1 MNMFGFSEF
10 FVYIIIALILT
21 RVPVVGKYFRLL
33 NTLIHEIGHALMA
46 LVTSGRVYKVQV
58 FSDTSGVAYTGSG
71 NWFGRVLTSL
81 AGYPFASFVAF
92 MFVVLVN
99 MGHLNIVVYM
109 IVGTL
114 VVSLL
119 FWVRNWF
126 GFVWV
131 AVFSGC
137 TVWLYVY
144 ASTELMTMYIY
155 VVIAVLLIESVMT
168 AVTILRLS
176 LASPEDSGDCYNLSN
191 NTKIPASFWGV
202 VFLGQALYFF
212 SLSYQYWV

>member
-1 MNMFGFSEF
+1 MNMFGLPEF
-10 FVYIIIALILT
+10 FVYIVVALILT

-46 LVTSGRVYKVQV
+46 LFTSGRVYKVQV

-71 NWFGRVLTSL
+71 NWLGRVLTSL

-92 MFVVLVN
+92 MFVVLVS
-99 MGHLNIVVYM
+99 MDHLNIVVYM

-114 VVSLL
+114 LVSLVL
-119 FWVRNWF
+119 WVRNWF
-126 GFVWV
+126 GFAWV
-131 AVFSGC
+131 TVFLGC
-137 TVWLYVY
+137 TVWLYMY

-176 LASPEDSGDCYNLSN
+176 FSSPSESGDCFNLSQS
-191 NTKIPASFWGV
+191 TKIPALVWGV
-202 VFLGQALYFF
+202 LFLGQALYFF